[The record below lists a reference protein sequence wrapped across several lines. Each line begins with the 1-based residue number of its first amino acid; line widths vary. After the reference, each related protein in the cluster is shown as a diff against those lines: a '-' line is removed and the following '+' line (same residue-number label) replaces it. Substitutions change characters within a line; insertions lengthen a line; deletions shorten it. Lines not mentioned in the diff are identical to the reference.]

1 MSSTQSNIAQ
11 NTKSWENVIQLS
23 GCQLTDV
30 NDKIIKIVRV
40 IIKKLPQG
48 RVKTLKR
55 NGDLNNLSKEIR
67 SIKISQIELL

>member
-30 NDKIIKIVRV
+30 NDKIIKIVKSHH
-40 IIKKLPQG
+40 KKAPPG
-48 RVKTLKR
+48 KGE
-55 NGDLNNLSKEIR
+55 N
-67 SIKISQIELL
+67 SQEEWRFK